1 MTSKILLV
9 DDEDRILDALACMFR
24 EVGWDVATA
33 ATPAEARRLVSEES
47 FRMAFV
53 DNHLGSMEGM
63 ELIDQL
69 RKVDPNLQ
77 FVIMTGNPNI
87 ETAIRALKNG
97 IADFLRK
104 PFRFKDLLVSI
115 EYVNRK
121 IDLEQQKKDL
131 LAGLELMVQEKTAEL
146 NQTYLSVLVT
156 LSRTVEKKD
165 LGTYGH
171 SMRVSDLSARVAE
184 RLGLSTVEIAGVRA
198 ASLLHDIGKI
208 GISDCILA
216 KQGPLTEEEFGI
228 IRSHPQKG
236 VEILQPLK
244 QFESLRPAILHH
256 HERYNGSG
264 YPAGLAGDAIPM
276 SARIISVADAY
287 DAIISDRPYRGAGT
301 DEIAVAELRAFAGK
315 QFDPKVVHTFV
326 EIMQNGVEVSGRGAS
341 YAEDGRTGAQ
351 ELRTASNSVSVEQTL

>member
-1 MTSKILLV
+1 MTSRILLV
-9 DDEDRILDALACMFR
+9 DDEDRILDALACMFK
-24 EVGWDVATA
+24 EIGWDVATA
-33 ATPAEARRLVSEES
+33 ATPAEARRLVADEP

-63 ELIDQL
+63 ELIDHL
-69 RKVDPNLQ
+69 RKADPNLH
-77 FVIMTGNPNI
+77 FVIMTGNPDI

-104 PFRFKDLLVSI
+104 PFHFEDLLVSI
-115 EYVNRK
+115 EHVNRK
-121 IDLEQQKKDL
+121 IDLERQKREL
-131 LAGLELMVQEKTAEL
+131 LEGLELTVQEKTAEL
-146 NQTYLSVLVT
+146 KQTYLSVLVT

-171 SMRVSDLSARVAE
+171 SMRVSEIAARIAE
-184 RLGLSTVEIAGVRA
+184 NLGLSTAEITDIRA

-208 GISDCILA
+208 GISDLILA
-216 KQGPLTEEEFGI
+216 KQGPLTEEELGI

-244 QFESLRPAILHH
+244 QFEAFLPAILHH
-256 HERYNGSG
+256 HERHDGSG
-264 YPAGLAGDAIPM
+264 YPAGLSGDAIPL

-301 DEIAVAELRAFAGK
+301 DERAIAELRAFKGR
-315 QFDPKVVHTFV
+315 QFDPTVVGAFFEV
-326 EIMQNGVEVSGRGAS
+326 MQNSVEVAGRGA
-341 YAEDGRTGAQ
+341 
-351 ELRTASNSVSVEQTL
+351 